1 MQAAAHQPWQPAT
14 AASSPI
20 EHEIVQAILA
30 AITSL
35 RYGSVEI
42 IVQDSKVVQI
52 ERKEKVRFNKEE
64 AMKTRPSH
72 PSM

>member
-1 MQAAAHQPWQPAT
+1 MHEASHQPLQQVTTTSGPV
-14 AASSPI
+14 

-30 AITSL
+30 AIKSL

-52 ERKEKVRFNKEE
+52 ERREKIRFDKDGTKK
-64 AMKTRPSH
+64 AR
-72 PSM
+72 